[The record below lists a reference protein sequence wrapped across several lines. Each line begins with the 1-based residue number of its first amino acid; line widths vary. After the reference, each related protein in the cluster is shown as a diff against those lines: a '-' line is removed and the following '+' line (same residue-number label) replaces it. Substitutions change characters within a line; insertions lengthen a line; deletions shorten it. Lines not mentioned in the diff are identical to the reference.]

1 LGGENTGRFFII
13 RTKILKALYADK
25 EWREKLE
32 SAASED
38 EKIKIMEEFCR
49 KMGYETGEIIFTQQ
63 KSEAS

>member
-32 SAASED
+32 NAASED